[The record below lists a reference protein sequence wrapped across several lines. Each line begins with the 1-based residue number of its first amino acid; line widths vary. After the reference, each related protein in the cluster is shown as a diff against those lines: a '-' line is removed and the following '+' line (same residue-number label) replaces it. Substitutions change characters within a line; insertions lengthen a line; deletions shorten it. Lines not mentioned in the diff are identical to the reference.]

1 MNSKVDL
8 HIHTWAS
15 DGKKAP
21 REIVSK
27 AKAHALATIA
37 ITDHDNLSGIEE
49 ALVEGESL
57 GVEVI
62 PGVELSVQY
71 KDYKDIHILGYYIR
85 WREGELVNT
94 LLEFQ
99 QRRLERGEK
108 ILAKT
113 NQCLKNKGKRPLDY
127 ESILREAR
135 GSLGRMHL
143 ARELVG
149 HGYVADINEAFSRY
163 LNPCNI
169 PKARCT
175 VQEAVAIIKGVAGL
189 SVLAHPRLI
198 TPDQKLLEEIV
209 AEFKGYGLDGL
220 EGIYP
225 GLAYSDLKFYQYLC
239 QKYDLILT
247 GGSDYHG
254 DEEPEDRFGAAEDY
268 GRLNYKLVINLRQR
282 YFDQKSCL
290 ICFEGLA
297 NQLGEPLMEKII
309 DHYGFQPFSFSDFS
323 PGIAPGKDWD
333 PGQLIPFLEHN
344 KTILLDDSLPKGV
357 WEFLEK
363 QGIKTFVFC
372 TGQTPRKSYPFSW
385 ITWIPVTKLPVCL
398 GTGRSPHYLAHLI
411 ALAY

>member
-189 SVLAHPRLI
+189 SVLAHPR
-198 TPDQKLLEEIV
+198 
-209 AEFKGYGLDGL
+209 
-220 EGIYP
+220 
-225 GLAYSDLKFYQYLC
+225 
-239 QKYDLILT
+239 
-247 GGSDYHG
+247 
-254 DEEPEDRFGAAEDY
+254 
-268 GRLNYKLVINLRQR
+268 
-282 YFDQKSCL
+282 
-290 ICFEGLA
+290 
-297 NQLGEPLMEKII
+297 
-309 DHYGFQPFSFSDFS
+309 
-323 PGIAPGKDWD
+323 
-333 PGQLIPFLEHN
+333 
-344 KTILLDDSLPKGV
+344 
-357 WEFLEK
+357 
-363 QGIKTFVFC
+363 
-372 TGQTPRKSYPFSW
+372 
-385 ITWIPVTKLPVCL
+385 
-398 GTGRSPHYLAHLI
+398 
-411 ALAY
+411 